1 MSWLGFSRS
10 LAAWIATFFACI
22 SFAGCGGEISQKQK
36 EPALPKA
43 KAAEVKPPSS
53 PNKGDGEQKAEAT
66 PVASF
71 QYNPEG
77 RRDPFQS
84 VIAATSKKKLGETI
98 PPLQRL
104 ELAELRLT
112 GIVWGGFG
120 YNALLRTPDGKG
132 YSVRVGSRVGSNQG
146 VVREISKS
154 ALIVEERFTDI
165 FGEKKV
171 REVTMDLHP
180 RKEILE

>member
-1 MSWLGFSRS
+1 VAFL
-10 LAAWIATFFACI
+10 
-22 SFAGCGGEISQKQK
+22 SFGGCGGEIPQKQK
-36 EPALPKA
+36 EPVLPKTS
-43 KAAEVKPPSS
+43 AAEAKPLPLAN
-53 PNKGDGEQKAEAT
+53 PAEAEKAVEA
-66 PVASF
+66 PQAPSF

-84 VIAATSKKKLGETI
+84 VIVAGSRKKLGEAI
-98 PPLQRL
+98 PPLQRV

-112 GIVWGGFG
+112 GIVWGAFG

-154 ALIVEERFTDI
+154 SMTIEERFTDI

-180 RKEILE
+180 RRETLE